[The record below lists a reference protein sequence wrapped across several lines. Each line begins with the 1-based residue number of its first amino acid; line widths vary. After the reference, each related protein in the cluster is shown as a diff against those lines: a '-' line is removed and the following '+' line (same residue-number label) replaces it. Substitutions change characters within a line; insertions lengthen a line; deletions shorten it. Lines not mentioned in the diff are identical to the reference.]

1 MSTSP
6 EPPYDYA
13 EGASTVEIDEALSGT
28 QPIPTGS
35 RTRRDSQVGSAYGG
49 DNGEASAS
57 GAIFD
62 GYGAYAIPSSVT
74 SMHHDRVI
82 TWSHDSRR
90 SITSTRRPHVRRRTD
105 ASASSSRISRRDS
118 GEREQDINDA
128 LFASDDELEG
138 VSAAS
143 DDEDG
148 RPSIRSRSS
157 LKQRSMS
164 RHSRKL
170 SEPVGR
176 NVFGS
181 LAGIFSRQSLDSP
194 SRPDLS
200 THRSSVSDT
209 SRRRARSRRTGSDA
223 SIASSAGSAHE
234 DVSDEEMWGYSSGE
248 EDIAS
253 PDEASSSVTPSY
265 VGEDDS
271 LYTPSEGDIG
281 ARSPTT
287 SLPILAGAGDP
298 IFGDTRIEMG
308 EVLGYQEFSIQ
319 PIGGPPSRQR
329 VHLEDEDMTV
339 LFVGCQVI
347 TWRKWAWRIATV
359 CTFGLLGLAGLW
371 VPTLWLKWVTR
382 ECAFEKLG
390 QDGSGESLVVVEVS
404 VIAKLGL

>member
-13 EGASTVEIDEALSGT
+13 EGASNVEIDEALTGA
-28 QPIPTGS
+28 QPIPTSS
-35 RTRRDSQVGSAYGG
+35 RTRRDSQVGSAYSG
-49 DNGEASAS
+49 DGGEASAS

-82 TWSHDSRR
+82 TWSHDRQKSA
-90 SITSTRRPHVRRRTD
+90 SSRRPHVRRRTD
-105 ASASSSRISRRDS
+105 ASLSSSRISRRDS
-118 GEREQDINDA
+118 GEPEQDIDDA
-128 LFASDDELEG
+128 LFASDDELDG
-138 VSAAS
+138 VGVAS
-143 DDEDG
+143 DEDDG

-157 LKQRSMS
+157 LQRRSVS

-181 LAGIFSRQSLDSP
+181 LAGIFSRQSLESP
-194 SRPDLS
+194 RPELS
-200 THRSSVSDT
+200 THRSSASDT
-209 SRRRARSRRTGSDA
+209 SRRRARSRRAGSDV
-223 SIASSAGSAHE
+223 SIARSARSASG

-248 EDIAS
+248 EDVAS
-253 PDEASSSVTPSY
+253 PDETSSLTPSY
-265 VGEDDS
+265 VAEDDS
-271 LYTPSEGDIG
+271 FYAPSEGDMG
-281 ARSPTT
+281 ARSTT
-287 SLPILAGAGDP
+287 SLPTLAGASDP
-298 IFGDTRIEMG
+298 IFGDTRIDIGAE
-308 EVLGYQEFSIQ
+308 LGYEEFSTQ

-347 TWRKWAWRIATV
+347 TWRKWVWRIATI
-359 CTFGLLGLAGLW
+359 CTFGLFGLAGLW

-382 ECAFEKLG
+382 ERAFEKLG
-390 QDGSGESLVVVEVS
+390 PDDSEESLVVVEVR